1 MRNLVRK
8 PLPWMVLAEC
18 AIVVALVMVAWHL
31 VAAPPVQEVPAA
43 PAAPAPLQAGDAARP
58 ISADVTARSPA
69 RSLLPGL
76 NLDASFWRLRL
87 AALNSGEAAFEA
99 LEWRLVHSAMNAAQR
114 YVESVVLPSL
124 ARAER
129 RRR

>member
-18 AIVVALVMVAWHL
+18 AIVAALVMVAWHL

-43 PAAPAPLQAGDAARP
+43 PAALAPLQAGDAARP

>member
-18 AIVVALVMVAWHL
+18 AIVAALVMVAWHL

-58 ISADVTARSPA
+58 ISADATARSPA

>member
-18 AIVVALVMVAWHL
+18 AIVAALVMVAWHL
-31 VAAPPVQEVPAA
+31 VAAPPVQEVPGA

>member
-8 PLPWMVLAEC
+8 PLPWMVLTEC
-18 AIVVALVMVAWHL
+18 AIVAALILVAWHL
-31 VAAPPVQEVPAA
+31 VAASPGQEGPAA
-43 PAAPAPLQAGDAARP
+43 PVAPAPAQAGDATGP
-58 ISADVTARSPA
+58 ISADVTARPPA
-69 RSLLPGL
+69 RPLLPRL
-76 NLDASFWRLRL
+76 NLEASFWRLRL

>member
-1 MRNLVRK
+1 
-8 PLPWMVLAEC
+8 MVLAEC

-31 VAAPPVQEVPAA
+31 VAAPPGQEVPAA

>member
-18 AIVVALVMVAWHL
+18 AIVGALVMVAWHL

-43 PAAPAPLQAGDAARP
+43 PAAPAPLQAGDAAGP
-58 ISADVTARSPA
+58 ISAGVMARSPA
-69 RSLLPGL
+69 RPLLPGL
-76 NLDASFWRLRL
+76 NFDASFWRLRL

-99 LEWRLVHSAMNAAQR
+99 LEWRFAHSAMNAAQR
-114 YVESVVLPSL
+114 YVESVVLPSV

>member
-18 AIVVALVMVAWHL
+18 AIVAALVMVAWHL

-43 PAAPAPLQAGDAARP
+43 PAAPAPLQAGEAARP
-58 ISADVTARSPA
+58 ISADATARSPA